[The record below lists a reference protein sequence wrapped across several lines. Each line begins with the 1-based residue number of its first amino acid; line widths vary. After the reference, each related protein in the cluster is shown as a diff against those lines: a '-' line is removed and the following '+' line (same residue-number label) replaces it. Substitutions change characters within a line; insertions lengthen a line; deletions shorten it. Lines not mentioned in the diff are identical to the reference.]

1 MQQKHKVDSVAALL
15 ALQAGYEQRLSGLDS
30 YGSQVEELT
39 LRIETMLARAGEL
52 AASITAGR
60 RAAGPKVEQH
70 VTGLLVQLG
79 MPSAQLR
86 IEVAP
91 AASCAPMAPT

>member
-1 MQQKHKVDSVAALL
+1 MAALL

-39 LRIETMLARAGEL
+39 LGLKLCWRVQWNWRHPLLPDAVL
-52 AASITAGR
+52 PGR
-60 RAAGPKVEQH
+60 KWNSY

-79 MPSAQLR
+79 MPSARLR

-91 AASCAPMAPT
+91 AGRVARRWRRSDPVPVYG